1 MKGKKELLTV
11 LNSLL
16 ADELTVINQY
26 ILIAPNRHGLFRM
39 NWL

>member
-1 MKGKKELLTV
+1 MKGNKELITV

-26 ILIAPNRHGLFRM
+26 NALREI
-39 NWL
+39 